1 MRLGKLVGVALI
13 GATMALAA
21 PGQAGAVQTFNL
33 TTTLTP
39 QNSIFRYAGDDLI
52 ARGQTL
58 TVRSSAPVTGFV
70 STLLDVNVYK
80 YLNGKYYETSDWTM
94 ADEVVLNNQSVGRFQ
109 IGCGG
114 YYSSPIPSTGMAY
127 ICENARTP
135 ILWINL
141 SNLTQTVTVNIKG
154 WSPTPEPSTWALMIL
169 GFGGIGAAMR
179 RRASAGRVTAR
190 VSYSG

>member
-1 MRLGKLVGVALI
+1 MKLGMWACAALT
-13 GATMALAA
+13 GATMTMAA

-39 QNSIFRYAGDDLI
+39 QNSIFQYAGYDLI

-70 STLLDVNVYK
+70 TTLLDVNVYK
-80 YLNGKYYETSDWTM
+80 YLNGEYYETSDWTM
-94 ADEVVLNNQSVGRFQ
+94 VGQLVLNNQSVGRFQ

-127 ICENARTP
+127 ICENVRTP
-135 ILWINL
+135 NLWIDL

-169 GFGGIGAAMR
+169 GFGAIGATMR

-190 VSYSG
+190 VSYSQ